1 MTVEKLFDGVFRVN
15 GRLAT
20 KNLVEG
26 KGVYGERRVVE
37 KGVEYRLWEP
47 SRSKLGAAVVK
58 GLKVMPVAPG
68 VKVLYLGASTGT
80 TVSHVSDVLGRK
92 GVVFAVEFSPVSMKN
107 LISLC
112 QVRENI
118 FPLLADARMPQE
130 YEADVDGKVD
140 VVFEDVAD
148 SQQAEILVRNA
159 EMFLKK
165 GGFALVAVKAFCIDS
180 SQEPSEVFAR
190 VRRELSQSFELI
202 QRIDLNPFEKGHE
215 FLVLKYK

>member
-148 SQQAEILVRNA
+148 PQQAEILVRNA